1 MRDPHGEID
10 QERQE
15 RMSERLLLKF
25 PNADST
31 TKEKLI
37 KSQSDGSFWI
47 GFDDVV
53 QYFKE
58 YLINFF
64 RGKSNPPFYSL
75 IASIT
80 ESMYWFKT

>member
-15 RMSERLLLKF
+15 RMSERLLLQF

-31 TKEKLI
+31 IKEKLI

-53 QYFKE
+53 RYFAG
-58 YLINFF
+58 YLLTLF
-64 RGKSNPPFYSL
+64 RGLSNHPFL
-75 IASIT
+75 I
-80 ESMYWFKT
+80 